1 MCTANHFPRNTCGR
15 LLCPEARRGEEC
27 NDRCYRESVGYA
39 ARCRRCCAVQLAQGT
54 AEEEVKHQVYLGE
67 SSRSLP
73 TRLESHI
80 RDYVQDMKKK
90 VKKNREEGDDM
101 RRRRMS
107 DDDDNDEDEAGSTA
121 GVSSWMADHTRDSH
135 NGVMSADPLDDYEF
149 GCTGSF
155 SKPLN
160 RQIYENL
167 RITRAEN
174 TGKVKV
180 GRKAWKVGLP
190 LLNRKHEYWAPR
202 TMSFSFSNFN
212 RQ

>member
-107 DDDDNDEDEAGSTA
+107 DDDDNDENEEGSTA
-121 GVSSWMADHTRDSH
+121 AVSSWMADHTLVRVH
-135 NGVMSADPLDDYEF
+135 TGLLDLCCSVQYETTTF
-149 GCTGSF
+149 
-155 SKPLN
+155 
-160 RQIYENL
+160 I
-167 RITRAEN
+167 
-174 TGKVKV
+174 
-180 GRKAWKVGLP
+180 GRGFFFI
-190 LLNRKHEYWAPR
+190 N
-202 TMSFSFSNFN
+202 
-212 RQ
+212 

>member
-1 MCTANHFPRNTCGR
+1 MESGGREANKVGLVQEERGPGVFNVAATKDFWLASTVQQVLSTVPGPTGSKIMVTERPGRSVKSNICTANPFPRATCDR

-90 VKKNREEGDDM
+90 GKEE
-101 RRRRMS
+101 
-107 DDDDNDEDEAGSTA
+107 
-121 GVSSWMADHTRDSH
+121 
-135 NGVMSADPLDDYEF
+135 
-149 GCTGSF
+149 
-155 SKPLN
+155 
-160 RQIYENL
+160 
-167 RITRAEN
+167 
-174 TGKVKV
+174 
-180 GRKAWKVGLP
+180 
-190 LLNRKHEYWAPR
+190 
-202 TMSFSFSNFN
+202 
-212 RQ
+212 

>member
-1 MCTANHFPRNTCGR
+1 
-15 LLCPEARRGEEC
+15 
-27 NDRCYRESVGYA
+27 
-39 ARCRRCCAVQLAQGT
+39 
-54 AEEEVKHQVYLGE
+54 
-67 SSRSLP
+67 
-73 TRLESHI
+73 
-80 RDYVQDMKKK
+80 
-90 VKKNREEGDDM
+90 
-101 RRRRMS
+101 MS
-107 DDDDNDEDEAGSTA
+107 DDDNYEDEEGSTA

-135 NGVMSADPLDDYEF
+135 GGVMSADPLDDYEF

-155 SKPLN
+155 KKPLS
-160 RQIYENL
+160 RQIDENL

-180 GRKAWKVGLP
+180 GRKIWNVGLP